1 MLLSVAFS
9 KAKPQLN
16 VLCFGVV
23 KMHRTRRPKSWG
35 RPIAAAVAFTGAVT
49 LRTCEITLS
58 ICRSQSGAGLEAF
71 VQPTAGASRSFSA
84 RRAGE
89 QEVQTTQNANSAAPT
104 KKSEVATFAMG

>member
-1 MLLSVAFS
+1 
-9 KAKPQLN
+9 
-16 VLCFGVV
+16 
-23 KMHRTRRPKSWG
+23 MHRTRRPKSWG

-49 LRTCEITLS
+49 LR
-58 ICRSQSGAGLEAF
+58 QSGAGLEAF

-89 QEVQTTQNANSAAPT
+89 QEVQTAQNANPAAPT